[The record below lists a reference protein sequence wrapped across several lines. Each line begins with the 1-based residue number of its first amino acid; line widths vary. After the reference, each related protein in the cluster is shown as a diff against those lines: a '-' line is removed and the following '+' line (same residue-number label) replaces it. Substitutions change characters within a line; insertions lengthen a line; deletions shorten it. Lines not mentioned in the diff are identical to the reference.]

1 MLAFGLIMDDK
12 IGYDSAIFLMDLG
25 SVLTV

>member
-1 MLAFGLIMDDK
+1 MLAFDLIMEDN
-12 IGYDSAIFLMDLG
+12 IGYDSTIFLMNLK

>member
-1 MLAFGLIMDDK
+1 MLAFGLIMEDT
-12 IGYDSAIFLMDLG
+12 IGYDSTIFLMDLG